1 MGEVYRARDTRLD
14 REVALKIL
22 SAEFAADPDRLQR
35 FGREAQTLAALN
47 HPHIAQ
53 IYGLEDTG
61 EGYALVMEL
70 VDGEDLAARVA
81 RGPMPIEDVVPVAE
95 QIAEALEAAHEQG
108 IVHRD
113 LKPAN
118 VKIRS
123 DGTAKVLDFGL
134 AKVLEPS
141 SRSNVTALANS
152 PTMANPGAMTSAGM
166 VLGTAAYMSPEQ
178 ARGKAVDKRAD
189 IWAFGVVLY
198 EMLTGRNPFGGDTVT
213 DVLSS
218 VISSE
223 PDWGVLPPD
232 VPGQVRWVL
241 KRCLEKNPSLRLR
254 DIGEARVAL
263 HRGEADTDPPPG
275 VGPRSA
281 VTFSPNAFARVLPWV
296 VAALGVVAAVAVW
309 LLVPTSARLP
319 PRKLDLALPT
329 EGTGFALSPDGQ
341 RLAFFES
348 GQVRMI
354 DLRRSES
361 RDLAP
366 APAGARRFIFWSPD
380 SAVVAF
386 NTPDGKLWRV
396 PADGGAPLVVCAIPE
411 SGSLIGPHG
420 GRISRSCSPSG
431 EAACMRFRLQEVSRR
446 VCWRSIRRRKST
458 FIILLRCPKGAYC

>member
-1 MGEVYRARDTRLD
+1 MVPASRRVGIIPACGSHLGRTSVSTRSCLRWAQAGCEVYRARDTRLD

-53 IYGLEDTG
+53 IYGLDDTG

-81 RGPMPIEDVVPVAE
+81 RGPMPIEEAAPIAE

-141 SRSNVTALANS
+141 SRSNLRALANS
-152 PTMANPGAMTSAGM
+152 PTVASPGAMTSAGM
-166 VLGTAAYMSPEQ
+166 LLGTAAYMSPEQ

-223 PDWGVLPPD
+223 PDWGALPPN
-232 VPGQVRWVL
+232 VPGRVRWL
-241 KRCLEKNPSLRLR
+241 LERCLEKDPRLRLR

-263 HRGEADTDPPPG
+263 HRGGADAAPTPEVEA
-275 VGPRSA
+275 RSA
-281 VTFSPNAFARVLPWV
+281 VTYSPNAFARVLPWV
-296 VAALGVVAAVAVW
+296 VAGFESSPPWRCGYWCRRPPVCHLEGSIWQAVESSGGWWRTIGGVRHSRVGESDRGHMAGGPVDRVR
-309 LLVPTSARLP
+309 RLA
-319 PRKLDLALPT
+319 RKL
-329 EGTGFALSPDGQ
+329 
-341 RLAFFES
+341 
-348 GQVRMI
+348 V
-354 DLRRSES
+354 
-361 RDLAP
+361 
-366 APAGARRFIFWSPD
+366 
-380 SAVVAF
+380 
-386 NTPDGKLWRV
+386 
-396 PADGGAPLVVCAIPE
+396 
-411 SGSLIGPHG
+411 
-420 GRISRSCSPSG
+420 
-431 EAACMRFRLQEVSRR
+431 
-446 VCWRSIRRRKST
+446 
-458 FIILLRCPKGAYC
+458 